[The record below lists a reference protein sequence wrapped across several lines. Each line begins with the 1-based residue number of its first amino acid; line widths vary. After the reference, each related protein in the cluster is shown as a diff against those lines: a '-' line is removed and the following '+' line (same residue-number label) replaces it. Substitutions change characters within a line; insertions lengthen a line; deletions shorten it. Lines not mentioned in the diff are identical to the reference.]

1 MEGSA
6 VSVMFPARA
15 RPISLCY
22 VFFMSQHTI
31 LITSKGT
38 GPKPEYIAQLRSNA
52 EVIVGNTP
60 EAFANAAPE
69 ASVMLNWSAP
79 RELNRSVFLMA
90 PKLAWVHSRNAG
102 LDSFLFPELI
112 ESPVTLTNGSGVFSA
127 PLGEFALAA
136 MLYFAKDFPR
146 MRRNQVAAKWEPF
159 DVLRLAGQTVGIVGY
174 GDIGREVAWRAHAM
188 GMRVFALKRH
198 LPPPGSDLGPIEKM
212 YGTSGLREMIAASDY
227 VVVAAPLT
235 AETHHMVGEAEFAAM
250 KPDAVIINVGRGPV
264 IDEAAMTRALAE
276 GKIKGAGLDVF
287 EHEPLAAESPLYRM
301 ENVLISPHCA
311 DNTPDWLDNAMKF
324 FIAQFE
330 RFQKGEPLQNI
341 VDKNLG
347 Y

>member
-1 MEGSA
+1 
-6 VSVMFPARA
+6 
-15 RPISLCY
+15 
-22 VFFMSQHTI
+22 MSQHTI

-38 GPKPEYIAQLRSNA
+38 GPKPEYIEQLAQQARVVVA
-52 EVIVGNTP
+52 NTP
-60 EAFANAAPE
+60 EAFAESAPE
-69 ASVMLNWSAP
+69 ATVMLNWSAS

-90 PKLAWVHSRNAG
+90 PKLAWIHSRNAG
-102 LDSFLFPELI
+102 LDSFLFRELI

-136 MLYFAKDFPR
+136 MLYFAKDFRR
-146 MRRNQVAAKWEPF
+146 MILNQVAAKWEPF
-159 DVLRLAGQTVGIVGY
+159 DVLRLAGQTAGIVGY
-174 GDIGREVAWRAHAM
+174 GDIGKEVAWRAHAM
-188 GMRVFALKRH
+188 GMRVIALKRH

-212 YGTSGLREMIAASDY
+212 YAASELREMISASDY

-235 AETHHMVGEAEFAAM
+235 AETRHMIGESEFAAM

-264 IDEAAMTRALAE
+264 IDEEAMIEALAA

-287 EHEPLAAESPLYRM
+287 EHEPLPAESPLYKM
-301 ENVLISPHCA
+301 ENVLVSPHCA

-330 RFQKGEPLQNI
+330 RFQKSEPLLNI
-341 VDKNLG
+341 VDKKLG

>member
-1 MEGSA
+1 
-6 VSVMFPARA
+6 
-15 RPISLCY
+15 
-22 VFFMSQHTI
+22 MSRHTI
-31 LITSKGT
+31 LITSRGT
-38 GPKPEYIAQLRSNA
+38 GPKAEYIDQLLQHA
-52 EVIVGNTP
+52 KVIVGNNLET
-60 EAFANAAPE
+60 FAEAAPE
-69 ASVMLNWSAP
+69 AAVMLNWSAP
-79 RELNRSVFLMA
+79 RELNRSVFLIA
-90 PKLAWVHSRNAG
+90 PRLAWVHSRNAG
-102 LDSFLFPELI
+102 LDSFLFPELVD
-112 ESPVTLTNGSGVFSA
+112 SPVALTNGSGVFSA

-146 MRRNQVAAKWEPF
+146 MRRNQAAAKWEPF

-198 LPPPGSDLGPIEKM
+198 PPPPGSELRPVEKI
-212 YGTSGLREMIAASDY
+212 YPTSELRAVIAVSDY

-235 AETHHMVGEAEFAAM
+235 AETRHMVSEAEFAAM

-264 IDEAAMTRALAE
+264 IDEAAMIRALAD
-276 GKIKGAGLDVF
+276 GRIKGAGLDVF
-287 EHEPLAAESPLYRM
+287 EHEPLPAGSPLYKM
-301 ENVLISPHCA
+301 ENVLVSPHCA

-330 RFQKGEPLQNI
+330 RFQKGEPLLNI
-341 VDKNLG
+341 VDKKLG